1 MPPFFFKIDFYAST
15 EILTDI
21 KINEFTCTIYFNR
34 QMNLMCNPDNK
45 IIVTYTRRKWNEE
58 LK

>member
-1 MPPFFFKIDFYAST
+1 MFNMPPFFFKIDFYAST

-45 IIVTYTRRKWNEE
+45 IIVTYTRRK
-58 LK
+58 